1 MVEQDPVSDKLLE
14 MRDIRKSF
22 GGTHALSGVSISV
35 DSGEVLALLGEN
47 GAGKSTLINILGGI
61 VQPDG
66 GSIVING
73 EFVGALQDVQAARR
87 AGIAVI
93 HQEIVLV
100 PHLTVA
106 QNIFLGRE
114 PTTRLGLKDGKLIDR
129 KAREAIASLDL
140 DLDAAQPIRSLSTAQ
155 QQMVEIVKAVS
166 QNARILVMDEPTSS
180 LALPEVE
187 RLFAIVRR
195 LKESGV
201 AIIYISHRLEEI
213 FSISDRVTVIRDGTY
228 VGTKRT
234 AETDQQELV
243 RMMVGRSLS
252 AFYNRSFGAGTETLL
267 EVVGLS
273 RSGVFEDVSFTV
285 RKGQVLGFA
294 GLVGAGR
301 SEIMASLFGAAG
313 FDRGTIRL
321 GGETVNFRT
330 TEEAIAHGVAMVPED
345 RKGSGL
351 VLSNTVGFNLTLAAT
366 PTLGRGL
373 FIDFRKRDELIEQS
387 IRRLSIKTSSPWQT
401 VSSLSGGNQQKVVV
415 AKWLATAPKIL
426 ILDEP
431 TRGVDVG
438 AKREIYSIIDDLA
451 KGGMGVILVSSELE
465 EILNL
470 CDAVCVVRRG
480 RIVKTL
486 ARDELSQEAIM
497 QYAAG
502 AEQKAALEHA

>member
-1 MVEQDPVSDKLLE
+1 VVEQDPVSNKLLE
-14 MRDIRKSF
+14 MRDIKKSF
-22 GGTHALSGVSISV
+22 GATRALSGVSISV
-35 DSGEVLALLGEN
+35 DAGEVLALLGEN

-61 VQPDG
+61 VRPDS
-66 GSIVING
+66 GSIVIDG
-73 EFVGALQDVQAARR
+73 KAVGAFQDVLAARR
-87 AGIAVI
+87 AGVAVI

-106 QNIFLGRE
+106 ENIFLGRE
-114 PTTRLGLKDGKLIDR
+114 PTTRSGLKDSKLIDK
-129 KAREAIASLDL
+129 KAREAIASLEL
-140 DLDAAQPIRSLSTAQ
+140 DLDAGKPVRELSPAR

-166 QNARILVMDEPTSS
+166 QDTRILVMDEPTSS
-180 LALPEVE
+180 LSLPEVE
-187 RLFAIVRR
+187 QLFAIVRR

-213 FSISDRVTVIRDGTY
+213 FRVSDRVTVIRDGGY
-228 VGTKRT
+228 IGTKTT

-252 AFYNRSFGAGTETLL
+252 AFYNRNFAPISETLL
-267 EVVGLS
+267 TVEGLS
-273 RSGVFEDVSFTV
+273 KDGVFEDVSFSV
-285 RKGQVLGFA
+285 RKGEVLGFA

-301 SEIMASLFGAAG
+301 SEIMASLFGASG
-313 FDRGTIRL
+313 FDKGAIL
-321 GGETVNFRT
+321 LNGEKVRFKS
-330 TEEAIAHGVAMVPED
+330 TEEAIAHGLAMVPED
-345 RKGSGL
+345 RKASGL
-351 VLSNTVGFNLTLAAT
+351 VLSNSVGFNLSLAAMRS
-366 PTLGRGL
+366 LGRGP
-373 FIDFRKRDELIEQS
+373 FINFRKRDELIDRL
-387 IRRLSIKTSSPWQT
+387 IRRLSIKTNSPWQV

-415 AKWLATAPKIL
+415 GKWLATEPKVL

-438 AKREIYSIIDDLA
+438 AKREIYAVIDDLA
-451 KGGMGVILVSSELE
+451 KAGMGVILVSSELE

-486 ARDELSQEAIM
+486 LRNELSQETIM

-502 AEQKAALEHA
+502 VERMVAVNHE

>member
-1 MVEQDPVSDKLLE
+1 
-14 MRDIRKSF
+14 MRDIRKKF
-22 GGTHALSGVSISV
+22 GATHALSGVSISV
-35 DSGEVLALLGEN
+35 DAGEVLALLGEN

-61 VQPDG
+61 VRPDS
-66 GSIVING
+66 GSILIEG
-73 EFVGALQDVQAARR
+73 RPVGDLQDVQAARR

-106 QNIFLGRE
+106 ENIFLGRE
-114 PTTRLGLKDGKLIDR
+114 PTTRLGFKDNRQIER
-129 KAREAIASLDL
+129 MARDAIAALGV
-140 DLDAAQPIRSLSTAQ
+140 DLDAARPVRELSTAQ

-180 LALPEVE
+180 LSLPEVE
-187 RLFAIVRR
+187 QLFAIVRR
-195 LKESGV
+195 LKKNGV

-213 FSISDRVTVIRDGTY
+213 FTLSDTVTVIRDGAHIA
-228 VGTKRT
+228 TKPT
-234 AETDQQELV
+234 ADTDQQELV

-252 AFYNRSFGAGTETLL
+252 AFYNRNYGGGTETLL
-267 EVVGLS
+267 EVDGLTLG
-273 RSGVFEDVSFTV
+273 GVFEDVSFTV
-285 RKGQVLGFA
+285 RKGEVLGFA

-301 SEIMASLFGAAG
+301 SEIMMSLFGAAG

-321 GGETVNFRT
+321 GGREARFAT
-330 TEEAIAHGVAMVPED
+330 TEEAIEHGLAMVPED
-345 RKGSGL
+345 RKRSGL
-351 VLSNTVGFNLTLAAT
+351 VLSNSVGFNLTLAAT
-366 PTLGRGL
+366 RTLGRGP
-373 FIDFRKRDELIEQS
+373 FVNFRRRDALVESLIA
-387 IRRLSIKTSSPWQT
+387 RFGIKTGSPRQM

-415 AKWLATAPKIL
+415 AKWLATEPKVL

-465 EILNL
+465 ELLNL
-470 CDAVCVVRRG
+470 CDAVCVVRKG

-486 ARDELSQEAIM
+486 PRQELSQEAIM
-497 QYAAG
+497 QYAASG
-502 AEQKAALEHA
+502 SRLADPQHA